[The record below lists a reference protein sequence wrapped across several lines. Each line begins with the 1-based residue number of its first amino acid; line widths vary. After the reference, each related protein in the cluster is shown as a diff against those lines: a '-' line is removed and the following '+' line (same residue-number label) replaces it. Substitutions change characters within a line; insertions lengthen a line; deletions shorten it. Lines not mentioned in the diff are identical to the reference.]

1 MNITGK
7 RILAFFID
15 LVILSTVGAV
25 VMFAAILLF
34 PQQNISLSAP
44 LFNVVN
50 LLITLLFLFREKLG
64 ISIGKRAMK
73 IKTVCADGSEPT
85 LIQHFM
91 RNITTLLWPVE
102 GLLLITG
109 NNRLGDMWAKTTVVS
124 V

>member
-15 LVILSTVGAV
+15 LVILSAVGAV
-25 VMFAAILLF
+25 VMFGAILLF
-34 PQQNISLSAP
+34 PQQNISLLAP

-64 ISIGKRAMK
+64 ISLGKRAMQ
-73 IKTVCADGSEPT
+73 INTVCTDGSEPT

-91 RNITTLLWPVE
+91 RNSTTLLWPVE